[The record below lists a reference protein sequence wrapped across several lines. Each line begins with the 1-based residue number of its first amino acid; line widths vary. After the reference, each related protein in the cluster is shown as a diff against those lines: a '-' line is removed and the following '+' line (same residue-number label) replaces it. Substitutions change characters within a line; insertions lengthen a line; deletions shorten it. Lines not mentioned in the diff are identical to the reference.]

1 MGRAM
6 FEALRPGGHLVLLE
20 YRGEDPTVPI
30 KLLHK
35 MTEAQARM
43 ELTSIGFEWISTEDY
58 LPQQH
63 VLIFERP

>member
-1 MGRAM
+1 
-6 FEALRPGGHLVLLE
+6 
-20 YRGEDPTVPI
+20 VPI

-43 ELTSIGFEWISTEDY
+43 EIESLGFEWVRTDVY

-63 VLIFERP
+63 VLFFRRP